1 MPSRFCGSKKRKH
14 RTAPRKKHMRSRFA
28 SHVPLTEALAGEDE
42 HIPEP
47 SIVEFKIPWDILD
60 TYLRPLVTNRSLR
73 NEFSGAIQAA
83 SGKHHAHESGA
94 EHVESESCSTE
105 FVCMQRA
112 SIVRGSGDS
121 AAFYENIPYT
131 YHTHPIY
138 YYNEYGV
145 RIAPPSGE
153 DIGVFL
159 RGCIE
164 DQSCVHFVIA
174 KEGIYHIIPNPCFV
188 HQARRLRKR
197 DLRKYNIALVGA
209 EILGMQTHECR
220 DSWTPERWIAWVRD
234 RFVCKSLLVEEYK
247 TDILDKFRHHC
258 SSCDPFTKE
267 STEQLILRFQE
278 EYDSIVRN
286 DFMLNACRYTNPI
299 IDAQWGQGNWID
311 VGFST
316 WKQLE
321 EAHGLH
327 VKYSVF

>member
-1 MPSRFCGSKKRKH
+1 MPSRFHSSKKRKK
-14 RTAPRKKHMRSRFA
+14 PRAGRKHKHDNRNYSRFSNRPCA
-28 SHVPLTEALAGEDE
+28 DGEV
-42 HIPEP
+42 PEP
-47 SIVEFKIPWDILD
+47 AIIEYKIPWDILD
-60 TYLRPLVTNRSLR
+60 TFIRPLVTNRSLR

-83 SGKHHAHESGA
+83 GDTHHHDESDA

-105 FVCMQRA
+105 YLCMQRA

-138 YYNEYGV
+138 YYHEYGV

-164 DQSCVHFVIA
+164 DKACVHFVIA
-174 KEGIYHIIPNPCFV
+174 KEGVYHIIPNPCFV
-188 HQARRLRKR
+188 HQARRLRKH
-197 DLRKYNIALVGA
+197 DIRKYNIAIIGA

-220 DSWTPERWIAWVRD
+220 DSWTPEKWIGWVRE
-234 RFVCKSLLVEEYK
+234 RFVCKRILVEEYK
-247 TDILDKFRHHC
+247 TEIMQKFRHHC
-258 SSCDPFTKE
+258 SSCSNPFTDK
-267 STEQLILRFQE
+267 TITQFQE
-278 EYDSIVRN
+278 EFQSIVRD
-286 DFMLNACRYTNPI
+286 DFMLGACRYTNPI
-299 IDAQWGQGNWID
+299 IDAQWGEGNWID

-316 WKQLE
+316 WNDIKK
-321 EAHGLH
+321 ANGLH